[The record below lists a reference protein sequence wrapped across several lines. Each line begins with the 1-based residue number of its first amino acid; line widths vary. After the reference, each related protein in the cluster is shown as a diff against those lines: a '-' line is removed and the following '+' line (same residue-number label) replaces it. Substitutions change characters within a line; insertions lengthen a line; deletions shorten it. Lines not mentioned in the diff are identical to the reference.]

1 MAITINHQTNDISA
15 TSGSMT
21 IDGSSVGVDNT
32 KMPLAGGTFTGDV
45 TFTGA
50 NSNLVFDKSANLLTF
65 NDFMEFEFKDSTY
78 GTTGRMFD
86 SNGGLVLQQESTSA
100 SSDMQINN
108 QDNTSNLV
116 IRQHSAG
123 NIRNAVRATS
133 SGDVELY
140 YQGSEKLA
148 TSSTGINVTGNITV
162 SGTVDGR
169 DVAADGT
176 KLDGIAAGANVGIG
190 SLAADTSPQLGGDL
204 DTQARNIKFPQ
215 LNSSSMSSNYLSFGD
230 KFYFVCQQG
239 YNRIISDSAA
249 TGFEIKG
256 NVMKLMTATGNE
268 EYLLATKDG
277 SVKLYYDGTSKF
289 ETKSTGID
297 VTGSIHAEDGAG
309 ANIGIKSTA
318 GSHWKL
324 GDAVGASNGTFAL
337 YDYTNSALRLAVDSS
352 GNILVGTTSTGAT
365 TASDGAYITQDG
377 QIIGRATGIVSYLNR
392 RGSDGDILSLMKD
405 GTGIGSVGNS
415 GNNFYFQAQASDG
428 KAQIKTHDGNEG
440 ISLSPSGYIT
450 FETAG
455 SERMRLDSSG
465 NLMVGGTTPGN
476 AGTVTLNAGNAG
488 STVGGLQLWSTTSG
502 TSYVQFG
509 DESGTAANHY
519 RGFLAYAHNGDSL
532 RFGTAG
538 SERMRLESDGDLHV
552 DGNVIAYSTTISDE
566 RLKEDIKPITGALD
580 KVGQLSGYTFTYK
593 ADGKQSAG
601 VIAQEVEKVLP
612 SAVTESTLPLQTDD
626 DVEYK
631 TVQYDQLVG
640 LLIES
645 VKELKAEIEELKNGA
660 SK

>member
-32 KMPLAGGTFTGDV
+32 KMPLAGGTFTGDIIYGDNV
-45 TFTGA
+45 KAKFGAGSDLQIYHDGTDTQIDNNTGTLIVR
-50 NSNLVFDKSANLLTF
+50 SSAAGTIEFRDQGSQVLAQF
-65 NDFMEFEFKDSTY
+65 ND
-78 GTTGRMFD
+78 
-86 SNGGLVLQQESTSA
+86 N
-100 SSDMQINN
+100 SDVKLYHNN
-108 QDNTSNLV
+108 N
-116 IRQHSAG
+116 
-123 NIRNAVRATS
+123 
-133 SGDVELY
+133 
-140 YQGSEKLA
+140 EKLA
-148 TSSTGINVTGNITV
+148 TTSTGV
-162 SGTVDGR
+162 S
-169 DVAADGT
+169 
-176 KLDGIAAGANVGIG
+176 
-190 SLAADTSPQLGGDL
+190 
-204 DTQARNIKFPQ
+204 
-215 LNSSSMSSNYLSFGD
+215 
-230 KFYFVCQQG
+230 
-239 YNRIISDSAA
+239 
-249 TGFEIKG
+249 
-256 NVMKLMTATGNE
+256 
-268 EYLLATKDG
+268 
-277 SVKLYYDGTSKF
+277 
-289 ETKSTGID
+289 